1 MFSSASVATM
11 TDAGDRG
18 GGLPGRDGAAGDQH
32 GRREPSQDVMD
43 PRGPMGMPIIVS
55 RAAAALGR
63 RHRGAAN
70 VAAGIFVLSVFAI
83 IVALGIFLI
92 V

>member
-1 MFSSASVATM
+1 M
-11 TDAGDRG
+11 G
-18 GGLPGRDGAAGDQH
+18 
-32 GRREPSQDVMD
+32 

-55 RAAAALGR
+55 RAAAGLRR
-63 RHRGAAN
+63 RHPRGGN
-70 VAAGIFVLSVFAI
+70 VAAGIFVLSVFVI